1 MIKKIEDYD
10 FYNDENSLFN
20 KMIKNYNK
28 FDDLPNILVYGSYG
42 IGKKSRIYSI
52 LQHLAN
58 DSIYNK
64 EYIIQNDKVKF
75 YKSAYHIEFD
85 LIHYNLNDKCILET
99 FLKNFCETRNIGFD
113 IPKIVIFFNAHLL
126 SKISQY
132 MLRRIIEINSNNV
145 RFIFS
150 LTNLNK
156 LIEPLKS
163 RFILMRIP
171 TPSKNELLKIINK
184 ENNNLTQSQIDILL
198 ENCDNNINKIKHS
211 IPLLLKNINIIENYK
226 IELNNIFDIITSKN
240 YKINKHYYQI
250 RNTIYELYTDNN
262 NENILFEY
270 LYKKV
275 LKDIN
280 INNNKKMDFIKEVAI
295 LNHKMS
301 IGNKEP
307 LYLERLINTILFS
320 YHS

>member
-10 FYNDENSLFN
+10 FYNEEESLFN
-20 KMIKNYNK
+20 KMIKNYNN
-28 FDDLPNILVYGSYG
+28 FDDLPNILVYGNYG
-42 IGKKSRIYSI
+42 VGKKSRIYSI
-52 LQHLAN
+52 LQHLSN
-58 DSIYNK
+58 NSIYNK
-64 EYIIQNDKVKF
+64 EYIIHNDKVKF

-85 LIHYNLNDKCILET
+85 LNHYNLNDKCILET
-99 FLKNFCETRNIGFD
+99 FLKSFCETRNIGFD
-113 IPKIVIFFNAHLL
+113 IPKIVIFLNAHLL

-163 RFILMRIP
+163 RFILMKIP
-171 TPSKNELLKIINK
+171 TPKKNELLKIINK
-184 ENNNLTQSQIDILL
+184 ENNNLTQSQIDLLL
-198 ENCDNNINKIKHS
+198 EHCDNNINKIKQS

-226 IELNNIFDIITSKN
+226 IELNNIYDIITSKN
-240 YKINKHYYQI
+240 YQIKKHYYQI
-250 RNTIYELYTDNN
+250 RNTIYDLYTDNN
-262 NENILFEY
+262 NESILFEY

-275 LKDIN
+275 LKDNN
-280 INNNKKMDFIKEVAI
+280 INDNKKIDFIKEVAI

-307 LYLERLINTILFS
+307 LYIERLINTILLIYQS
-320 YHS
+320 